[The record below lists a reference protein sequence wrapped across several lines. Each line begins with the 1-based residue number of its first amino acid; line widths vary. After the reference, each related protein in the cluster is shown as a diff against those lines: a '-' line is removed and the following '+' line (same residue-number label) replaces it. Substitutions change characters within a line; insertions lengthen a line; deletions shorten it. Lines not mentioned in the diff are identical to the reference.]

1 MAEEQQ
7 DSGYFTSIPH
17 GAEWLG
23 QFGLFYS
30 LNAVEEVSFP
40 FWAQFLLK
48 NWHSSV
54 FSIGGEKHIFFWPL
68 FFLYINPTDARR
80 KTTDLSHGQIN

>member
-54 FSIGGEKHIFFWPL
+54 FSIGGEKHIFFFGLCSSCISIQQMQEERPL
-68 FFLYINPTDARR
+68 T
-80 KTTDLSHGQIN
+80 